1 MNFGAINYLTIVI
14 YMGMMVA
21 MGFWFSRREKT
32 SEEYLLGG
40 RKMPWWAVGI
50 SYKISIISTISLVM
64 IPGEIY
70 NHGLSLFLAQ
80 IFLPITSLIGF
91 FLCVRFYFKL
101 KVFTPFEYLERR
113 YDSSVRIVI
122 SMLYF
127 WTRLAYLS
135 MVLYASSKI
144 FESAVGWPVMITIP
158 VIAMIGIFYTFL
170 GGMRVVIWTDVIQFF
185 VLFGGMLLIIVMI
198 CKNVDGG
205 FIGVL
210 NYSLEH
216 DRGPIHYANP
226 DFYRLDPYL
235 RLCFWFILIN
245 ELVNPIYIACADQ
258 ITIQRLLSAGT
269 YEKAKYA
276 AYTNSVLLVPMVLM
290 LWLIGF
296 SIFTYYGLYPDPS
309 VTTGDAA
316 LYTFIATKMP
326 APLPGLILAA
336 MLAAAMSTLDSGINS
351 LSAVM
356 LKDVY
361 LKYINPSATEGRQ
374 YAIARILTVAI
385 GVIAIAVALSIAG
398 TASKLRETVVEAG
411 AIWNSYGIVLGPV
424 FLITVCSRKVNSRV
438 IWVGLTF
445 SWGVITGMITWYVSS
460 KNGLEGAIP
469 IKTILIPLAVAGF
482 LFLVAAL
489 LKISRKSHVFS
500 AGLLAVFALAYS
512 FSTSFWY
519 YSGRYTEGGVLSFQ
533 WVQFPGIFIFLFVGF
548 GLLLFCRKPEK
559 KKHFGLTLWSTGET
573 PIEDS

>member
-1 MNFGAINYLTIVI
+1 MST
-14 YMGMMVA
+14 VA
-21 MGFWFSRREKT
+21 LSEFST
-32 SEEYLLGG
+32 
-40 RKMPWWAVGI
+40 
-50 SYKISIISTISLVM
+50 
-64 IPGEIY
+64 
-70 NHGLSLFLAQ
+70 
-80 IFLPITSLIGF
+80 
-91 FLCVRFYFKL
+91 
-101 KVFTPFEYLERR
+101 
-113 YDSSVRIVI
+113 
-122 SMLYF
+122 
-127 WTRLAYLS
+127 
-135 MVLYASSKI
+135 
-144 FESAVGWPVMITIP
+144 
-158 VIAMIGIFYTFL
+158 
-170 GGMRVVIWTDVIQFF
+170 
-185 VLFGGMLLIIVMI
+185 
-198 CKNVDGG
+198 
-205 FIGVL
+205 
-210 NYSLEH
+210 YSLEH

-245 ELVNPIYIACADQ
+245 ELVNPISILPVQ
-258 ITIQRLLSAGT
+258 TRSPVQRLLSAGT

-424 FLITVCSRKVNSRV
+424 FLITVMLPQS
-438 IWVGLTF
+438 
-445 SWGVITGMITWYVSS
+445 
-460 KNGLEGAIP
+460 
-469 IKTILIPLAVAGF
+469 
-482 LFLVAAL
+482 
-489 LKISRKSHVFS
+489 
-500 AGLLAVFALAYS
+500 
-512 FSTSFWY
+512 
-519 YSGRYTEGGVLSFQ
+519 
-533 WVQFPGIFIFLFVGF
+533 
-548 GLLLFCRKPEK
+548 
-559 KKHFGLTLWSTGET
+559 
-573 PIEDS
+573 